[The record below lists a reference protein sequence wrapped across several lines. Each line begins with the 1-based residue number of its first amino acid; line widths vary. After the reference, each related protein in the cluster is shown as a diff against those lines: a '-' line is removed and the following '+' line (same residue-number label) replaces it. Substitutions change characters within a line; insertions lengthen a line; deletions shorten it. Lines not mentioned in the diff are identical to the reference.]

1 MSLHPELAKILDQFN
16 SLIDDVESGNIL
28 YQDALQIL
36 NSLSCVDSDGYL
48 WSIDA
53 EGIFYK
59 AYPGESPKAADPVHF
74 KSGYIEFA
82 PKTGH
87 WGGFDIDSPPLN
99 PFSESRND
107 DDQDFNLFEEIEEPQ
122 RESIRGISNSTD
134 ILKEKKGNI
143 KALLRGN
150 KKTMTIVLLG
160 LVLIFL
166 GFLSSG
172 GTPTNSIVQSES
184 PAVESEITEEDA
196 SSSTEEALKD
206 QPSEG
211 SSKDKLA
218 KKADLVYI
226 AETLISDEQF
236 IRELLIAKED
246 AVASALWSAMIYGS
260 KEAGLKVTSGFD
272 IKTQTVSVKI
282 TSADEVI
289 LKDSIKVFYRENE
302 FLLERF
308 PKF

>member
-16 SLIDDVESGNIL
+16 SLIDDVEAGNIL

-48 WSIDA
+48 WSIDS

-59 AYPGESPKAADPVHF
+59 AYPGESPKAADPIHF

-99 PFSESRND
+99 PFKEFND
-107 DDQDFNLFEEIEEPQ
+107 DNSQDFTPFEESD
-122 RESIRGISNSTD
+122 ESSRDNKRGRSNSTD
-134 ILKEKKGNI
+134 ILKEKGGFV

-150 KKTMTIVLLG
+150 KKTIIVVILGFLLII
-160 LVLIFL
+160 V

-172 GTPTNSIVQSES
+172 GTPTDSIDQVEES
-184 PAVESEITEEDA
+184 NIESTAIEEESTVTEEDIVDTTPA
-196 SSSTEEALKD
+196 K
-206 QPSEG
+206 G
-211 SSKDKLA
+211 SKGKFA
-218 KKADLVYI
+218 TKVDLVYI
-226 AETLISDEQF
+226 SETLISKEQF

-246 AVASALWSAMIYGS
+246 PVASALWSAMIYGS
-260 KEAGLKVTSGFD
+260 KEAELKVTSGFD
-272 IKTQTVSVKI
+272 VKTQTVSVKI
-282 TSADEVI
+282 TSSGEVV
-289 LKDSIKVFYRENE
+289 LRDTIKVIYRDNE